1 MDQLLSSNTKNNVEL
16 STNRSNIK
24 KPRVITKFTKPVRKK
39 ISSKEN
45 ILEQE
50 STTATLTE
58 TSNSKK
64 ESSVYSNESIFM
76 DPPNTLQTQKTDCLQ
91 TRLAKLES
99 SFPAKISLLK
109 EHNNNENSSIDS
121 STPAKKRL
129 ALLIKKMRE
138 TKFEPSKTS
147 QSVQDDQH
155 SNHGL
160 EKENGSFVNNKASSN
175 DFIPFVDSNSQAKTQ
190 ICSLSNKIWPSDIH
204 TNPKEIFPSLSHDES
219 LILTYIYTGLLC
231 SSRVF
236 INPSQESKLSSTP
249 NDWSLSP
256 QVWPKASPQTAQW
269 NAEPSNQFISCN
281 QTDSTQSSPA
291 TTKTMPQSDDKANKD
306 GKTPAQRRLTQLL
319 QKLRNSSS
327 VKSYLASA
335 TPPEPSVSSSNT
347 DCNNFRKKTGSG
359 VCYNCGSPEHSFPV
373 CPEP

>member
-1 MDQLLSSNTKNNVEL
+1 MISTITMDQLLSSNTKNNVEL
-16 STNRSNIK
+16 STNTSNIK
-24 KPRVITKFTKPVRKK
+24 KPRVITKFTKPERKK

-50 STTATLTE
+50 STAATLTE

-91 TRLAKLES
+91 TRLSKLES
-99 SFPAKISLLK
+99 SFPAKISPLK
-109 EHNNNENSSIDS
+109 EHNNNENSSIDN

-147 QSVQDDQH
+147 QSVQDDQQ
-155 SNHGL
+155 SNNGL

-175 DFIPFVDSNSQAKTQ
+175 DFIPIVDSNSQ
-190 ICSLSNKIWPSDIH
+190 
-204 TNPKEIFPSLSHDES
+204 
-219 LILTYIYTGLLC
+219 
-231 SSRVF
+231 
-236 INPSQESKLSSTP
+236 STP
-249 NDWSLSP
+249 YDWSLSP
-256 QVWPKASPQTAQW
+256 QTASPQTAQS

-281 QTDSTQSSPA
+281 QTDPTQPSPA
-291 TTKTMPQSDDKANKD
+291 TTKTMPQSDDKENKD
-306 GKTPAQRRLTQLL
+306 GKAPAQRRLTQLL

-335 TPPEPSVSSSNT
+335 TPPESSVSSSNT
-347 DCNNFRKKTGSG
+347 DCNNFRKKTGSC

-373 CPEP
+373 CPEPQRRFCHRCGFDNVTVKNCPRCQNSRRDA

>member
-175 DFIPFVDSNSQAKTQ
+175 DFIPFVDSNSQ
-190 ICSLSNKIWPSDIH
+190 
-204 TNPKEIFPSLSHDES
+204 
-219 LILTYIYTGLLC
+219 
-231 SSRVF
+231 
-236 INPSQESKLSSTP
+236 STP